1 MKQMDELMT
10 GVEILNVTVVDNR
23 IPLFILG
30 CLALIIAFAVCGF
43 IVEAFRCREYLFV
56 FIGFFL
62 AVVSFGAG
70 IFAFVGS
77 NDFPKTFYKVTID
90 DNVSMSEFLDRY
102 KIVEVEGKIYEIV
115 ERVSV
120 E

>member
-1 MKQMDELMT
+1 MT

-30 CLALIIAFAVCGF
+30 CLALIIGFIVCGF
-43 IVEAFRCREYLFV
+43 AVKAFKNREYLFV
-56 FIGFFL
+56 IIGFFL
-62 AVVSFGAG
+62 GMAAFGAG
-70 IFAFVGS
+70 IFAFVSS

-90 DNVSMSEFLDRY
+90 DNVSMSEFLDKY
-102 KIVEVEGKIYEIV
+102 EIVEIEGKIYEIA
-115 ERVSV
+115 ERVLA